1 MRPLTTVL
9 YHSGCTADVFLRDA
23 SQHGR
28 RLCCGSQPSWS
39 VFSLYDI
46 TRNLPSA
53 TPEGERKAWLGL
65 TTRASDVLARFF
77 TDAFMRFT
85 ED

>member
-1 MRPLTTVL
+1 M
-9 YHSGCTADVFLRDA
+9 
-23 SQHGR
+23 
-28 RLCCGSQPSWS
+28 
-39 VFSLYDI
+39 FSLYAI

>member
-1 MRPLTTVL
+1 MPSRLGVRISGQRRVASVVLVDPCVNMIASIERP
-9 YHSGCTADVFLRDA
+9 SRPW
-23 SQHGR
+23 
-28 RLCCGSQPSWS
+28 PS
-39 VFSLYDI
+39 
-46 TRNLPSA
+46 RPSA